1 MGRRRGDDE
10 RIYDDDGQGPIP
22 LDPVNV
28 LAGIAPGLELT
39 ADDLPAGI
47 AGAETASEAT
57 ISVEE
62 VGRMLRVSE
71 VTIRRLIRTA
81 IIRPV
86 MRDGEARIP
95 LRQVQ
100 AYEAGVHRRRPD
112 KPGE

>member
-22 LDPVNV
+22 LDPVNL

-47 AGAETASEAT
+47 AGAQAPTEAT
-57 ISVEE
+57 ISVEDL
-62 VGRMLRVSE
+62 GRMLRVNE
-71 VTIRRLIRTA
+71 ATIRRLIRTA
-81 IIRPV
+81 VIRPV
-86 MRDGEARIP
+86 LVDGQARVP
-95 LRQVQ
+95 QSQVD
-100 AYEAGVHRRRPD
+100 AYQAGVHRRRPD